1 MPMNTSHRKT
11 LVFSYLSSTFTLLL
25 VLSNLVLSSKLIPT
39 TFFNFIIPGG
49 LILYPL
55 TFLISDVVNEI
66 FGPKKARVMI
76 FSAFIANLLAS
87 SIVQIFMFFPVA
99 SPEMQTAWHCL
110 FDLSPLRFLASLLA
124 FIVSQ
129 QLDIVLYTF
138 FKNRTP
144 NSSLWLRSN
153 GSTWISQIPDTFI
166 VDTCILYFGMGLSFP
181 QTLNIMFYS
190 YIYKITFCVLT
201 TPLFYL
207 AVNTIRKFLGMPSTK
222 IANTVPLINQP

>member
-1 MPMNTSHRKT
+1 MNTSYRKT
-11 LVFSYLSSTFTLLL
+11 LMFSYLSLTFALLL

-39 TFFNFIIPGG
+39 GFFSFTIPGG

-55 TFLISDVVNEI
+55 TFLISDIVNEL
-66 FGPKKARVMI
+66 FGPKKARVMV

-87 SIVQIFMFFPVA
+87 SIVQIFMFFPVV
-99 SPEMQTAWHCL
+99 SPEIQTAWHCL

-124 FIVSQ
+124 FIISQ
-129 QLDIVLYTF
+129 QLDIVLYSF
-138 FKNRTP
+138 LKNRTS
-144 NSSLWLRSN
+144 SSLWLRSN

-166 VDTCILYFGMGLSFP
+166 VDTCILYFGMRLPFS

-190 YIYKITFCVLT
+190 YIYKIIFCVFT

-207 AVNTIRKFLGMPSTK
+207 AVNKIRKFLGITSQQ
-222 IANTVPLINQP
+222 IANTAHLINHL